1 MPRVRKRIFWAFVLV
16 ACIATLATARHLV
29 PDPRGY
35 GTHVQL
41 ARGPCLFN
49 QITGI
54 PCATCGMTTSFAHAT
69 RLQMDKAFA
78 AQPFGALL
86 CVLMAALVPPA
97 IVFLIRGRGP
107 ALRIPSDWALGAV
120 LVFLIA
126 GWAYKIVTSPGSM

>member
-1 MPRVRKRIFWAFVLV
+1 MWAFVLV
-16 ACIATLATARHLV
+16 ACVAILATARYLV

-41 ARGPCLFN
+41 TRGPCLFKH
-49 QITGI
+49 ITGI

-86 CVLMAALVPPA
+86 CVLIAALAPLAV
-97 IVFLIRGRGP
+97 VFVIRGRG
-107 ALRIPSDWALGAV
+107 AGVSIPSDWALGAV

-126 GWAYKIVTSPGSM
+126 GWAYKIVTSPGGM

>member
-1 MPRVRKRIFWAFVLV
+1 MFWAFVLV
-16 ACIATLATARHLV
+16 ACIAILATARLLV

-41 ARGPCLFN
+41 TRGPCLFN

-69 RLQMDKAFA
+69 RLQMYKAFA

-86 CVLMAALVPPA
+86 CVLIAAIMPLA
-97 IVFLIRGRGP
+97 IVFLIKGRNA
-107 ALRIPSDWALGAV
+107 ALSIPSDWALGAV
-120 LVFLIA
+120 LVLLIA
-126 GWAYKIVTSPGSM
+126 GWAYKIVTSPGVM